1 MSDHDAASAPTGI
14 RVALATDAERYL
26 ATDDL
31 VWFGEPNTEPA
42 GVALEGLPPDQ
53 RFAAEVD
60 GADPV
65 SYAGV
70 YGVRPLELSVPGS
83 HGDARPVPV
92 AGLTYVGVHPDHRR
106 QGVLRAMMRHHLEQT
121 RAEGVAVSTLHASE
135 TEIYG
140 RYGYGLAGLE
150 FQLKLGRGTTLVA
163 PYLDEEAARVGTRMS
178 TISDPGMAERIRA
191 CDLRVGVREVGTL
204 VFLEGVYRRWVH
216 LEPRELRDQEPWRV
230 LFARWDGDDVGY
242 AIFRRK
248 HKWEDARPGGDMEVE
263 MLVGSA
269 AVRLALLRRLV
280 DFDLMATVTLKTIGA
295 DDVLWQWLPGPRGAS
310 DAHPYDNL
318 WIRLVDLPRALAARG
333 YEGSCDVVVDVTDE
347 LLPANAG
354 TWRVTVAGGEA
365 VVSPSTDAAEVR
377 LGIAHL
383 GSAWLGWGNLS
394 AMHRAGVIAEE
405 RPGAV
410 SDLWRAF
417 RLDVAAWPSPGF

>member
-1 MSDHDAASAPTGI
+1 MCGYADAYEPTGS
-14 RVALATDAERYL
+14 RAALATDAERYL

-42 GVALEGLPPDQ
+42 GGALEGLPPDQ

-204 VFLEGVYRRWVH
+204 VFLEGVYCDGERHQGCDRTCLH
-216 LEPRELRDQEPWRV
+216 LWREAW
-230 LFARWDGDDVGY
+230 
-242 AIFRRK
+242 
-248 HKWEDARPGGDMEVE
+248 
-263 MLVGSA
+263 
-269 AVRLALLRRLV
+269 LRRV
-280 DFDLMATVTLKTIGA
+280 PDRQALKEPAAPAIG
-295 DDVLWQWLPGPRGAS
+295 V
-310 DAHPYDNL
+310 
-318 WIRLVDLPRALAARG
+318 
-333 YEGSCDVVVDVTDE
+333 
-347 LLPANAG
+347 
-354 TWRVTVAGGEA
+354 
-365 VVSPSTDAAEVR
+365 
-377 LGIAHL
+377 
-383 GSAWLGWGNLS
+383 
-394 AMHRAGVIAEE
+394 
-405 RPGAV
+405 
-410 SDLWRAF
+410 
-417 RLDVAAWPSPGF
+417 